1 MLQRTRPR
9 PVVDRRHSSYHN
21 HLLRSAG
28 ASDLELLSPYLKSV
42 ELPARKVVERS
53 GEAIEQV
60 VFLEAGIVS
69 VVARAAGGRHI
80 EAGLIGPEGM
90 TGIGVVMGDDRSAH
104 ECSVQV
110 AGRGA
115 SIAADTLRRAMSAS
129 ATLRAMLLRY
139 VETFMI
145 QTAHT
150 ALANGRGT
158 IEERLARWL
167 LMAQDRVGGNQLPL
181 THDLLALM
189 LGVRR
194 AGVTDAIHRLEGEGV
209 IRARR
214 GLILVRD
221 RDRLEAAAGGSY
233 GGPEQ
238 EYRRLLGV
246 WHTGY

>member
-1 MLQRTRPR
+1 
-9 PVVDRRHSSYHN
+9 VA
-21 HLLRSAG
+21 SAD
-28 ASDLELLSPYLKSV
+28 DLALLSPHLRSV
-42 ELPARKVVERS
+42 DLPARRILERP
-53 GEAIEQV
+53 GEPIEQV
-60 VFLEAGIVS
+60 VFLEGGVVS

-80 EAGLIGPEGM
+80 EAGLIGFEGM
-90 TGIGVVMGDDRSAH
+90 TGISVVMGDDRSTH
-104 ECSVQV
+104 ESSVQV

-115 SIAADTLRRAMSAS
+115 GIAADALRKAMGDSV
-129 ATLRAMLLRY
+129 TLRAMLLRY

-167 LMAQDRVGGNQLPL
+167 LMAQDRLGGSQLPL

-194 AGVTDAIHRLEGEGV
+194 AGVTDAVHRLEGEGV

-221 RDRLEAAAGGSY
+221 RGRLEAVAGGAY

-238 EYRRLLGV
+238 EYRRLLGG
-246 WHTGY
+246 WPIGY